1 MERITFNASVSSK
14 VGHIGDKTYTV
25 VPMVMITEGVHNGSE
40 GPLYYPAEELSKT
53 PQAWNH
59 KPVVVYHPSSDF
71 SSACDPVVLTK
82 QGIGMIMNTRFED
95 GKLKSEA
102 WLDTERIDK
111 IDSRVSLSIKK
122 GQMLELSTGL
132 FTDNENMEGVWN
144 GEKYLA
150 IARNYR
156 PDHLAILPDK
166 KGACSIEDG
175 AGFMRLNEDKREELI
190 RNKIKESVNSA
201 SVLKVYNDYFIYE
214 EKENIIKKQKY
225 SVSEDNK
232 IVFNGSSMIMEH
244 KPEEKIKERIRQMD
258 KEKMV
263 KDLISNDSS
272 GWKEEDK
279 EMLMNTDEKILEKL
293 LNPPVSNEKK
303 EEDKEEKEEDEKKNE
318 NEEKTENQQNPIPVF
333 KNADE
338 FIASA
343 PAEIQEILNEGRQA
357 ALAERNR
364 LIKTITSN
372 KRNSFSADE
381 LKKKPL
387 SDLRHIAKLAEDVVK
402 PRFDGQA
409 DPPLENEEKET
420 GLPVP
425 TMNFKKK

>member
-1 MERITFNASVSSK
+1 
-14 VGHIGDKTYTV
+14 
-25 VPMVMITEGVHNGSE
+25 
-40 GPLYYPAEELSKT
+40 
-53 PQAWNH
+53 
-59 KPVVVYHPSSDF
+59 
-71 SSACDPVVLTK
+71 
-82 QGIGMIMNTRFED
+82 
-95 GKLKSEA
+95 
-102 WLDTERIDK
+102 
-111 IDSRVSLSIKK
+111 
-122 GQMLELSTGL
+122 
-132 FTDNENMEGVWN
+132 
-144 GEKYLA
+144 
-150 IARNYR
+150 
-156 PDHLAILPDK
+156 
-166 KGACSIEDG
+166 
-175 AGFMRLNEDKREELI
+175 
-190 RNKIKESVNSA
+190 
-201 SVLKVYNDYFIYE
+201 
-214 EKENIIKKQKY
+214 
-225 SVSEDNK
+225 
-232 IVFNGSSMIMEH
+232 
-244 KPEEKIKERIRQMD
+244 MD

-263 KDLISNDSS
+263 KDLISNESS

-293 LNPPVSNEKK
+293 LNSPVSNEKK

-318 NEEKTENQQNPIPVF
+318 NEEKTENQQNSIPVF

-372 KRNSFSADE
+372 KRNSFSVDE